1 MAISILAYDL
11 PGSSYTGFSAGCGNY
26 KKERAVRRFLVD
38 GVNTFDKPAII
49 NSFIALVDD
58 GSGHD
63 LHPEAQVT
71 NANLPMQEVNI
82 QKVGNRP
89 VPDPAGADTA
99 NQNGALYIIEAVY
112 YYAL

>member
-11 PGSSYTGFSAGCGNY
+11 PGSSYTGFSPGCGNY

-38 GVNTFDKPAII
+38 GVNTFDKTDII
-49 NSFIALVDD
+49 NTFIGLIDD

-63 LHPEAQVT
+63 LHPEAQT
-71 NANLPMQEVNI
+71 SNANLPMQEVTI

-89 VPDPAGADTA
+89 IDGSA
-99 NQNGALYIIEAVY
+99 NVNAALYIIEAVY